1 MSGGNDFESIA
12 NKVDKQKCLL
22 LSNLKKLYVVYKE
35 RYPDHKIGLLKFCEV
50 HCK

>member
-35 RYPDHKIGLLKFCEV
+35 RYPDHKIGLLKFCEA